1 MCPGFYVMCDS
12 EHFGVVHSDL
22 TKHELVH
29 IYSWFWRK
37 VIVSATRS
45 IALLVGCQLPQI
57 RAHSNL
63 ILVFRSSGSAPSQ
76 QSVQSTS
83 AVVILV
89 HRQTSTAVRV
99 LHDGAFIFARS
110 FSMSI
115 SRTRRKQPAHFTLE
129 MQLCLLSHFSA
140 SLLHL
145 FCSVFSVCVVGYIV
159 FRIVFCWL
167 IVLYRLDLFYIL
179 NLYAITLL
187 NNYYT

>member
-89 HRQTSTAVRV
+89 HRQT
-99 LHDGAFIFARS
+99 H
-110 FSMSI
+110 
-115 SRTRRKQPAHFTLE
+115 
-129 MQLCLLSHFSA
+129 QLPSA
-140 SLLHL
+140 SSMTELSSSPGRSACPLAAHDENNLLTSRWRCSYVCFPTFRRL
-145 FCSVFSVCVVGYIV
+145 FCICSVLFSL
-159 FRIVFCWL
+159 F
-167 IVLYRLDLFYIL
+167 VL
-179 NLYAITLL
+179 
-187 NNYYT
+187 